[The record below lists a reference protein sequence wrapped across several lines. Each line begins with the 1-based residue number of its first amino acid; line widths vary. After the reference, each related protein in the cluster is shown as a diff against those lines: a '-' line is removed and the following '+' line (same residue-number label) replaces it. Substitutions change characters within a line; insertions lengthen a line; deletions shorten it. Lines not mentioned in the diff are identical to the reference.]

1 MPSGAGSSMLLYF
14 LPLNQ
19 ITNAA
24 TMNTI
29 NSAPPIV
36 INGRLRRTGEVLSA
50 GLSSRRLTLF
60 AAPVCTCSIA
70 RELRHVGL
78 DDIAKRTHLRL
89 RMYTTYLADGRQRL
103 RNACSYARTV
113 PFPSATIHQL
123 DKDMAHTCYSQ
134 PALYLPQSD
143 AKPWRSHPRYVSIS
157 SSRSPTRPTP
167 PETNRKV
174 QSAKSSIRNTRND
187 RCELEA
193 NHRHPQ

>member
-1 MPSGAGSSMLLYF
+1 MLLYF

-50 GLSSRRLTLF
+50 GLSSRRLTLV
-60 AAPVCTCSIA
+60 AAPVCTFSKA
-70 RELRHVGL
+70 RELRHVVL

-103 RNACSYARTV
+103 RSACSYARIV
-113 PFPSATIHQL
+113 PFPSTTIHQL
-123 DKDMAHTCYSQ
+123 DKDMAHTCYYQ
-134 PALYLPQSD
+134 RALYLPQYNV
-143 AKPWRSHPRYVSIS
+143 KPWRSHPRYVSRL
-157 SSRSPTRPTP
+157 SSRSPTP